1 MLERAWDRWR
11 SAHGLAAEPLPP
23 VSSYVGYSIEEP
35 WGRPRV
41 VFGVDAAD
49 AEKLAAL
56 LLERAASSSV
66 AGQPAPEG
74 ENLRAGQPQPGR
86 APQALDKV
94 RARIPVQGRTAELN
108 GGSEQRSE
116 PDSEQRAESASQQSG
131 TGASEQR
138 GDRVREQ
145 RGEPASEER
154 GDGDR
159 EQRSEPASQQGADGV
174 REQGSEPASGQ
185 RGDGTGEQGGDR
197 VGEQP
202 EEPAEVTGPINGFDP
217 VQANAH
223 PEDQIHRNQVP
234 GSSRDTHDPAVSGST
249 AHDHRGHD
257 SADRGSPDRG
267 SPDRR
272 SPNRRGADPV
282 ARERRS
288 ELAGLSE
295 PPLSEPPLSK
305 SGLSKSGLSKA
316 GLSKSGVSKSGV
328 SKSGV
333 SKSGV
338 SKPEVSK
345 PGVSKRGAPEPGRPE
360 PGRPEPGRGGVGVS
374 SAPGASDEGPA
385 MAAGPDGLAAPDD
398 SVHDEQAPSA
408 HAGSQ
413 HPGDSAVPRTRA
425 DSDAGDRR
433 DASRGVAD
441 TMAAE
446 LAGWAAGELPGQA
459 SARLAAWAT
468 VGGSTSRGGLDA
480 DLRTS
485 GGAAE

>member
-1 MLERAWDRWR
+1 MPDPRLVSRAQRAATMLERAWDRWR

-74 ENLRAGQPQPGR
+74 ENLQAGLPQPGR
-86 APQALDKV
+86 APQQSLDKV

-116 PDSEQRAESASQQSG
+116 PDSEQRAESASQQDG
-131 TGASEQR
+131 DGASEQR
-138 GDRVREQ
+138 AESPSQQD
-145 RGEPASEER
+145 
-154 GDGDR
+154 GDGARQQSGDGAR
-159 EQRSEPASQQGADGV
+159 EQRSEPASQQGGDGT
-174 REQGSEPASGQ
+174 REQRSEPASGQ
-185 RGDGTGEQGGDR
+185 RGDGAREQGGDR

-223 PEDQIHRNQVP
+223 PEDQIHRNRVP

-267 SPDRR
+267 SPDRGSPDRR
-272 SPNRRGADPV
+272 SPNRRGADPA

-295 PPLSEPPLSK
+295 PP
-305 SGLSKSGLSKA
+305 LSKA

-328 SKSGV
+328 SK
-333 SKSGV
+333 
-338 SKPEVSK
+338 
-345 PGVSKRGAPEPGRPE
+345 PGVSKRGAPEPGLPE
-360 PGRPEPGRGGVGVS
+360 PGVPEPGRGGVGVS

-398 SVHDEQAPSA
+398 SVHDEQEPSA

>member
-1 MLERAWDRWR
+1 MPDPRLVSRAQRAATMLERAWDRWR

-74 ENLRAGQPQPGR
+74 ENLRAGRPQPGR

-116 PDSEQRAESASQQSG
+116 PDSEQRAESASQPGG

-138 GDRVREQ
+138 AES
-145 RGEPASEER
+145 ASQQD
-154 GDGDR
+154 GDGARQQSGDGAR
-159 EQRSEPASQQGADGV
+159 EQRSEPASQQGGDGT
-174 REQGSEPASGQ
+174 REQGSEQ
-185 RGDGTGEQGGDR
+185 RGDGAGEPGGDR

-217 VQANAH
+217 VQANA
-223 PEDQIHRNQVP
+223 
-234 GSSRDTHDPAVSGST
+234 
-249 AHDHRGHD
+249 
-257 SADRGSPDRG
+257 
-267 SPDRR
+267 
-272 SPNRRGADPV
+272 
-282 ARERRS
+282 
-288 ELAGLSE
+288 
-295 PPLSEPPLSK
+295 

-328 SKSGV
+328 SKAGGA
-333 SKSGV
+333 KSGL
-338 SKPEVSK
+338 SK

-360 PGRPEPGRGGVGVS
+360 PGVPEPGRGGVGVS
-374 SAPGASDEGPA
+374 SAPGASDEGAA

-413 HPGDSAVPRTRA
+413 RPGDPAVPRSRA
-425 DSDAGDRR
+425 DGDAGDRR

>member
-1 MLERAWDRWR
+1 MPDPRLVSRAQRAATMLERAWDRWR

-23 VSSYVGYSIEEP
+23 VSSYVGYSVEEP

-74 ENLRAGQPQPGR
+74 ENLRAGRPQPGR

-94 RARIPVQGRTAELN
+94 RARIPVQGRIAELN

-116 PDSEQRAESASQQSG
+116 PDSEQRAESASQPGG

-145 RGEPASEER
+145 RGEPASQQD
-154 GDGDR
+154 GDGAS
-159 EQRSEPASQQGADGV
+159 EQR
-174 REQGSEPASGQ
+174 
-185 RGDGTGEQGGDR
+185 
-197 VGEQP
+197 
-202 EEPAEVTGPINGFDP
+202 EEPGEVTGPINGFDP
-217 VQANAH
+217 VQANA
-223 PEDQIHRNQVP
+223 
-234 GSSRDTHDPAVSGST
+234 
-249 AHDHRGHD
+249 
-257 SADRGSPDRG
+257 
-267 SPDRR
+267 
-272 SPNRRGADPV
+272 
-282 ARERRS
+282 
-288 ELAGLSE
+288 
-295 PPLSEPPLSK
+295 
-305 SGLSKSGLSKA
+305 SGLSKSGVSKP

-333 SKSGV
+333 SKPGV
-338 SKPEVSK
+338 SKPGVSK

-360 PGRPEPGRGGVGVS
+360 PGVPEPGRSGVGVGVS
-374 SAPGASDEGPA
+374 SAPGASDEGAA

-398 SVHDEQAPSA
+398 SVHDEQALSA
-408 HAGSQ
+408 DAGSQ
-413 HPGDSAVPRTRA
+413 RPGDPAVPRSRA
-425 DSDAGDRR
+425 DGDAGDRR

-468 VGGSTSRGGLDA
+468 VGGSTSRGGVDA
-480 DLRTS
+480 DLRTG
-485 GGAAE
+485 GGAAEQVS